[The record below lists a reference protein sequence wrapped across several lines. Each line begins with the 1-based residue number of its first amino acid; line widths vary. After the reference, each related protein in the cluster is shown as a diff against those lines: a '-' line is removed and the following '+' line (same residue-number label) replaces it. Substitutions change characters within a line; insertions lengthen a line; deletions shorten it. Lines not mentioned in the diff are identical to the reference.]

1 MTITYDT
8 ALLKVMVLFENATH
22 SKLKDCFQDAAGNSI
37 TFVVQPGESGKA
49 IGKHGANAKRL
60 EQLLKKYVRVV
71 EFSPDRNQFIRNLV
85 QPLQIGQ
92 IDEEEAGVITLTG
105 KDSRTKGLLIGRN
118 GQNLRALEEKVRRHF
133 PVKEIR
139 VV

>member
-8 ALLKVMVLFENATH
+8 ALLKVMVLFENMTQT
-22 SKLKDCFQDAAGNSI
+22 KLKDCFQDVTQNSM
-37 TFVVQPGESGKA
+37 TFVVQPGESGRA
-49 IGKHGANAKRL
+49 IGKNGVIVRHI
-60 EQLLKKYVRVV
+60 EQLLNKHVRVV
-71 EFSPDRNQFIRNLV
+71 EFSAEKNTFIRNLV
-85 QPLQIGQ
+85 QPLHIEQIEE
-92 IDEEEAGVITLTG
+92 DEEGIVTLTG
-105 KDSRTKGLLIGRN
+105 KDSKTKGLLIGRN